1 MKKNKNKNSDADNVS
16 NTHDDIGNNSVD
28 ANKKELESLMQ
39 MIENE
44 ERKHNNISIDY
55 TSILRDKVNIL
66 TDIGLSAENINLIN
80 RKLVLYRYIDDINL
94 LAVGSYIRWIPIKS
108 LDVSGKKHKNSKYV
122 EHYKLT
128 NGGIII
134 NITIVNDI
142 ICIKCK
148 NTINTVFSITADQ
161 NIIFQK
167 INQQEHIILTAMKYL
182 DGVQ

>member
-80 RKLVLYRYIDDINL
+80 RKLVLYRYID
-94 LAVGSYIRWIPIKS
+94 
-108 LDVSGKKHKNSKYV
+108 VSGKKHKNSKYV